1 MEAWQDRVIAE
12 KRELDEKI
20 AKLSA
25 FMAGN
30 TFDLLPLQDQG
41 WLHSQHIAMQAYSV
55 ALKMR
60 IAHFK

>member
-20 AKLSA
+20 AKLA
-25 FMAGN
+25 EFMEGEP
-30 TFDLLPLQDQG
+30 FDRLPLQNQG